1 MSYQLHPAD
10 ASLYSDMYKDAYG
23 IRPRQN
29 MNFKSEE
36 EFRKAIKFLEEKIVE
51 SIEEEE
57 AQEKICIEKLES
69 KIAETM
75 EVCKCSWKRAFQ
87 ILMEAEDDIYA
98 NSDVEHFLY
107 NWGIC
112 GKESY
117 NLFRKFKEAK

>member
-23 IRPRQN
+23 FRPRHIIFESKET
-29 MNFKSEE
+29 FK
-36 EFRKAIKFLEEKIVE
+36 KAIEDLGREI
-51 SIEEEE
+51 SLQIEEEE

-69 KIAETM
+69 KISQTM
-75 EVCKCSWKRAFQ
+75 DVCKCSWKRAFE
-87 ILMEAEDDIYA
+87 ILMEAENDVYS

-117 NLFRKFKEAK
+117 NMFMKFKESK